1 MSMLEPEDIADY
13 KEPYNREQ
21 EQCNHCQH
29 AEWDYG
35 VSVRSGWYVCGKRRN
50 TKLNFRCGDFEHFKG
65 KLIRKQWL
73 R

>member
-35 VSVRSGWYVCGKRRN
+35 VSVRSGWYTCSKGRDTKFNGKCGA
-50 TKLNFRCGDFEHFKG
+50 FEHFKG